1 MEGRSASSRPF
12 DVSARGPRPKQDR
25 YVFVPVATV
34 GLILILCLI
43 FFVEINSAFELDSFL
58 SPSRQALI
66 ALGAIDGHLV
76 FDSSEWWRVFTAP
89 MLHSG
94 LFHLISNCAVLALV
108 GWSLEPLIGP
118 SWFVAIFA
126 ISAIGGS
133 FGSMAQN
140 DAQLVSVGASG
151 AISGLLAT
159 AFVASAR
166 TNDLKLRRRMRM
178 IALRILIPATLPAAI
193 SASANHG
200 HVDYGAHMG
209 GAIAGALAAILL
221 HVTWNNQTR
230 RPALPRLALAISCA
244 FGVAVSAAF
253 ATTLSRAPIYVAEK
267 PQFIPKRDYRDGPEA
282 IKHASEWITQYP
294 NDPRGYYFKALDY
307 LDHRDAPNAVA
318 DLRVAL
324 ARYDANQAI
333 FTPAFGHSIKLVLAL
348 AIKANGNLESAHV
361 MAQDSCNATDA
372 PQRVLELAKKEGVC
386 P

>member
-1 MEGRSASSRPF
+1 M
-12 DVSARGPRPKQDR
+12 
-25 YVFVPVATV
+25 ATV
-34 GLILILCLI
+34 GLILALCLI
-43 FFVEINSAFELDSFL
+43 FFLEIDSAFELGSPF

-66 ALGAIDGHLV
+66 ALGAVDGHLV
-76 FDSSEWWRVFTAP
+76 LDASEWWRVFTAP
-89 MLHSG
+89 MLHGG

-126 ISAIGGS
+126 ISAVGGS
-133 FGSMAQN
+133 LGSIAQN

-193 SASANHG
+193 SANANHW
-200 HVDYGAHMG
+200 HVDYGAHLG
-209 GAIAGALAAILL
+209 GAIAGALVAILM
-221 HVTWNNQTR
+221 HVTWNTETR
-230 RPALPRLALAISCA
+230 RPALTKLALAISCT

-253 ATTLSRAPIYVAEK
+253 AATLHRAPVYIAEK
-267 PQFIPKRDYRDGPEA
+267 PQLIPKAEYREGLEA
-282 IKHASEWITQYP
+282 IKRSSGWIASYP
-294 NDPRGYYFKALDY
+294 NDPRGYYYKSLDY
-307 LDHRDAPNAVA
+307 LNHRDAANAAA

-324 ARYDANQAI
+324 SLYDANREVFA
-333 FTPAFGHSIKLVLAL
+333 PAFGHNIKLVLAL
-348 AIKANGNLESAHV
+348 AMKAEGHFESAQA
-361 MAQDSCNATDA
+361 MARDA
-372 PQRVLELAKKEGVC
+372 CGAPDASQTVLDLAKKEAVC